1 MKIHKIAALGA
12 VAALALTACSTD
24 GEAGGDKSSTPAP
37 KPTAPAS
44 ERSIT
49 FWVAGT
55 DTNDDMRKWLAD
67 TFKEKTGGATLK
79 IEQIEWSELV
89 PRLQTALPNA
99 EQTPDL
105 VEIGNTQAP
114 TFTSVGAFSDLTTLL
129 PELGG
134 DKVGPKSFVDAGSYD
149 GKVYAVPYYWGSRYV
164 FYNTEVF
171 EKEGVE
177 VPTTLAELN
186 EAAKKLTTADRSGL
200 WLPGQDWRNGLFW
213 LFANGGEIAKVEGG
227 KWVGALSSP
236 ESQKALA
243 QVQDIFTN
251 GTHAP
256 KDGLDEEPWVPFN
269 EGDSAMF
276 VAPGWARWSVKE
288 DVKFAPFAVP
298 GVEAGTY
305 AAGLAGGSNLAISA
319 KSANQD
325 LATELLKIIYSE
337 EFQTQLA
344 KNGMGPAVSEF
355 NSLMGDDA
363 FAKAAI
369 ASAENSKLT
378 PGSPGWASVEAAKL
392 MEETFGKIAAGGD
405 IVAIAK
411 DADARLGEMLN

>member
-1 MKIHKIAALGA
+1 MKIHKLAALGA
-12 VAALALTACSTD
+12 VAALALTACSSD
-24 GEAGGDKSSTPAP
+24 P
-37 KPTAPAS
+37 KPGATSAPTTTVPAA

-55 DTNDDMRKWLAD
+55 DTNDDMRKYLVD

-79 IEQIEWSELV
+79 IEQIEWKELV

-114 TFTSVGAFSDLTTLL
+114 TFTSVGAFSDLTSSLAD
-129 PELGG
+129 LGG
-134 DKVGPKSFVDAGSYD
+134 DKVGPKSFVEAGTYD
-149 GKVYAVPYYWGSRYV
+149 GKLYAVPYYWGSRYV

-186 EAAKKLTTADRSGL
+186 DAAKKLTTADRSGL

-213 LFANGGEIAKVEGG
+213 LFANGGSIASVEGG
-227 KWVGALSSP
+227 KWVGGLSSP

-243 QVQDIFTN
+243 QIQDIYTN
-251 GTHAP
+251 GTKAP

-276 VAPGWARWSVKE
+276 IAPGWARWSVKE
-288 DVKFAPFAVP
+288 DVKFAPLAVP
-298 GVEAGTY
+298 GVEAGTF

-319 KSANQD
+319 KSKNQD
-325 LATELLKIIYSE
+325 LALELLKVIYSE
-337 EFQTQLA
+337 GYQTMLA
-344 KNGMGPAVSEF
+344 KNGMGPAISDF
-355 NSLMGDDA
+355 NNLMGDDA

-369 ASAENSKLT
+369 ASAENSRLT

-392 MEETFGKIAAGGD
+392 MEETFGKVAAGGD

>member
-1 MKIHKIAALGA
+1 MKIHKLAALGA
-12 VAALALTACSTD
+12 VAALALTACSSD
-24 GEAGGDKSSTPAP
+24 PNPGET
-37 KPTAPAS
+37 TAPTTKSTVPAA

-55 DTNDDMRKWLAD
+55 DTNDDMRKFLVD

-79 IEQIEWSELV
+79 IEQIEWKELV

-114 TFTSVGAFSDLTTLL
+114 TFTSVGAFTDLTASLAD
-129 PELGG
+129 LGG
-134 DKVGPKSFVDAGSYD
+134 EKVGPKSFVEAGTYD
-149 GKVYAVPYYWGSRYV
+149 GKLYAVPYYWGSRYV
-164 FYNTEVF
+164 FYNTDVF
-171 EKEGVE
+171 EKEGVK
-177 VPTTLAELN
+177 VPTTLAEFN

-213 LFANGGEIAKVEGG
+213 LFANGGNIATVEGG
-227 KWVGALSSP
+227 KWVGGLSSP
-236 ESQKALA
+236 ESQTALA
-243 QVQDIFTN
+243 QIQDIYTN
-251 GTHAP
+251 GTKAP

-276 VAPGWARWSVKE
+276 IAPGWARWSVKE
-288 DVKFAPFAVP
+288 DVKFAPLAVP
-298 GVEAGTY
+298 GVEAGSY

-319 KSANQD
+319 KSKNQD
-325 LATELLKIIYSE
+325 LALELLKVIYSE
-337 EFQTQLA
+337 EYQTLLA
-344 KNGMGPAVSEF
+344 KNGMGPAISDF
-355 NSLMGDDA
+355 NSLMGDDE